1 MEFFFGGVRAG
12 HDSLRLRPS
21 WDMGILRQTDQRSNN
36 VPVIRGWARGNL
48 PQERGLQAAGREILV
63 NQRVWRDY
71 SARLVPAGPP
81 LRAFAATAACS
92 RAAPARP
99 SLTARA
105 SNLARGL
112 AKLSNSRAACGGGRE
127 FEPARPQGMRR
138 GHDPGC

>member
-81 LRAFAATAACS
+81 LRAFAATAASS

-99 SLTARA
+99 PLALGTARRCA
-105 SNLARGL
+105 TAGRFWI
-112 AKLSNSRAACGGGRE
+112 GG
-127 FEPARPQGMRR
+127 
-138 GHDPGC
+138 C

>member
-48 PQERGLQAAGREILV
+48 PQERGLQAAGFCIRLTWLQLKYGSNREILV

-92 RAAPARP
+92 R
-99 SLTARA
+99 
-105 SNLARGL
+105 G
-112 AKLSNSRAACGGGRE
+112 
-127 FEPARPQGMRR
+127 
-138 GHDPGC
+138 